1 MAAINTAMMDF
12 LKGLSASGAVV
23 LGLAIGC
30 MCAFDMGGPV
40 NKAAYVT
47 GTAML
52 TEALAAGVG
61 TDTYNFGTNFMA
73 AVSAACIHL
82 DASVPKSTR
91 WMGSNACAGSW
102 MFSSSTSAY
111 LAGWF
116 ERSTP
121 GLFFLSSS

>member
-1 MAAINTAMMDF
+1 MLGISGPMAAINTAMMDF

-52 TEALAAGVG
+52 TELWPPVLAPIP
-61 TDTYNFGTNFMA
+61 T
-73 AVSAACIHL
+73 
-82 DASVPKSTR
+82 
-91 WMGSNACAGSW
+91 
-102 MFSSSTSAY
+102 TSAPTSW
-111 LAGWF
+111 LPSPPPASF
-116 ERSTP
+116 R
-121 GLFFLSSS
+121 L